1 MMIEIYGL
9 LGIIII
15 SIILLYYYNK
25 CEEGFTTADPAFR
38 LQGCPSGYNS
48 FYDTDGSTMCCD
60 GEIIANSCNGNKQC
74 MLNGTSGSIPNCTA
88 FVMEDYKHKGEQCPP
103 SMSSYYEYMINKK
116 IVKGCTAGPLNN
128 TMDGPANTS
137 QPKCTIYSALD
148 TNIQSVDSCY
158 NQKELDNFP
167 CFGKDCVKSLTQT
180 KEKTPVL
187 VTITFTDSTGIQRT
201 AHTRASMQRFLNA
214 TKPNWKDSGMDLSKN
229 IAIAEVAK
237 AFYVDR
243 TLSQEDVQN

>member
-1 MMIEIYGL
+1 MIEIYGL

-25 CEEGFTTADPAFR
+25 NEEGFTSEDPAFH
-38 LQGCPSGYNS
+38 LQGCPSGYKS

-74 MLNGTSGSIPNCTA
+74 LLNGTSGSIPNCTT
-88 FVMEDYKHKGEQCPP
+88 FVMEDYKHKSDQCPP
-103 SMSSYYEYMINKK
+103 SMPSYYERMFDRKL
-116 IVKGCTAGPLNN
+116 VKECTNGGLNN
-128 TMDGPANTS
+128 TMDGPATAK
-137 QPKCTIYSALD
+137 QPTCTIYTTLD
-148 TNIQSVDSCY
+148 TNIQSVNSCY
-158 NQKELDNFP
+158 NQKELDNAE
-167 CFGKDCVKSLTQT
+167 CFGKDCTKSLTQI

-201 AHTRASMQRFLNA
+201 AHTRASMQRYLDA
-214 TKPNWKDSGMDLSKN
+214 TKPTWKDSGMDLTKN
-229 IAIAEVAK
+229 IAVAEVAK